1 MRSLPRTFDTPLP
14 IDAVLDELLRT
25 LQQRN
30 AAVLVAPPG
39 AGKTTRVPLALLDE
53 PWAAGKKI
61 IVLEPR
67 RIAAR
72 ASAERMAKTLGQ
84 RAGETV
90 GYRVRFGSKISHAT
104 RIEVVTEGIF
114 SRHILD
120 DPELT
125 GVAAVLFDEFHERS
139 LDADLGLALARDA
152 QTGLR
157 EDLRL
162 LVMSATLDGARVGKL
177 LGDAPVVASEGRAF
191 PVETRYLGRR
201 SDALLERQMADAI
214 ATALRADTGSV
225 LAFLPGA
232 AEIRRTQTFLAERI
246 HDAATE
252 IVPLFGALDAAVQ
265 DRAIAP
271 APKGQR
277 KVVLA
282 TSIAETS
289 LTIEGVRIVVDSGL
303 ARVPR
308 YEPDIGLTRLET
320 VRASRAAVDQRRGR
334 AGRTEPGICYR
345 LWDEPQTASLAP
357 FTQPEILSADLSSL
371 VLDLAQW
378 GVSNPAT
385 LSFLDAPPAPAL
397 KEAKNLL
404 RELDALDA
412 DGRITEEGKSLRALA
427 LPPRL
432 SRMIVDAHRFGTG
445 EAAADIAA
453 ILTERGLGGDSI
465 DLDAR
470 LDQFRRDRSQRA
482 VSARDMARRW
492 AAQVASGE
500 LVPDGGTATHLA
512 HSGRANGLAAP
523 SPLAGE
529 GRGGGATTAVS
540 RLGTPTPDPSPQG
553 RGEPSSRA
561 PRTRG
566 ERRES
571 SRDSKRSSVQAAV
584 ELSTGVMLAFAFPD
598 RVARNRGNGSFVLAN
613 GRGAMVEQTS
623 ALARAPFIA
632 VGELTGTAASGKILL
647 AAPILQDEIERHFAD
662 HIEVADEIF
671 FERGAAALRARRRTT
686 LHAITLSESPLA
698 ISPSEESARILA
710 DGLIALGFDRLPWS
724 KTARQWRDRV
734 MFLRKAEGE
743 SWPDLSDDALIARRA
758 DWLVPALHDK
768 TSLKD
773 LSASDLSDAVMALLP
788 WDLRARLDR
797 EAPTH
802 FEAPTGSML
811 AIDYEAEQGPTIAVR
826 LQELF
831 GLDTHPSIAR
841 GSVPLV
847 LELLSPAQR
856 PVQVTRDLPGFWR
869 GSYAAV
875 RTDLRGRYPRHPWP
889 DDPASALP
897 TRRAKPRG
905 T

>member
-1 MRSLPRTFDTPLP
+1 MPRSFDTPLP
-14 IDAVLDELLRT
+14 IDAVLDELART
-25 LQQRN
+25 LASHN

-53 PWAAGKKI
+53 PWAKGKRI

-72 ASAERMAKTLGQ
+72 ASAERMAKTLGE

-90 GYRVRFGSKISHAT
+90 GYRVRFGSKISRAT

-114 SRHILD
+114 SRQILD
-120 DPELT
+120 DPELN

-157 EDLRL
+157 EDLRI
-162 LVMSATLDGARVGKL
+162 LVMSATLDGARVASL
-177 LGDAPVVASEGRAF
+177 LGEAPVIASEGRAF
-191 PVETRYLGRR
+191 PVETRYLGRKA
-201 SDALLERQMADAI
+201 DAPLERQMAEAI
-214 ATALRADTGSV
+214 ASALRADPGSV

-232 AEIRRTQTFLAERI
+232 AEIRRTQNFLAERI
-246 HDAATE
+246 HDAAIE

-271 APKGQR
+271 APKGSR

-289 LTIEGVRIVVDSGL
+289 LTIEGVRIVVDSGV

-334 AGRTEPGICYR
+334 AGRSEPGICYR
-345 LWDEPQTASLAP
+345 LWDEPQTASFAAY
-357 FTQPEILSADLSSL
+357 TQPEILSADLSAL

-378 GVSNPAT
+378 GVSDPAR
-385 LSFLDAPPAPAL
+385 LAFLDPPPAPAL
-397 KEAKNLL
+397 KEARSLL
-404 RELDALDA
+404 RELAALDA
-412 DGRITEEGKSLRALA
+412 DGRITAEGRSLRALA

-432 SRMIVDAHRFGTG
+432 ARMIVDSHRLGAAG
-445 EAAADIAA
+445 EAAEIAA
-453 ILTERGLGGDSI
+453 VLTERGLGGDSV

-482 VSARDMARRW
+482 GSARDMARRW
-492 AAQVASGE
+492 STQVA
-500 LVPDGGTATHLA
+500 ATE
-512 HSGRANGLAAP
+512 GRASEDG
-523 SPLAGE
+523 SP
-529 GRGGGATTAVS
+529 
-540 RLGTPTPDPSPQG
+540 
-553 RGEPSSRA
+553 
-561 PRTRG
+561 
-566 ERRES
+566 
-571 SRDSKRSSVQAAV
+571 
-584 ELSTGVMLAFAFPD
+584 STGVMLAFAFPD

-613 GRGAMVEQTS
+613 GRGAAIDQTS
-623 ALARAPFIA
+623 ALARAPYIA
-632 VGELTGTAASGKILL
+632 VAELTGTAAQGRILL
-647 AAPILQDEIERHFAD
+647 AAPITQAEIESHFAD
-662 HIEVADEIF
+662 QIEIADEITF
-671 FERGAAALRARRRTT
+671 DRSALAVRARRRKT
-686 LHAITLSESPLA
+686 LHAITLSEAPLA
-698 ISPSEESARILA
+698 LKPSAETGLVFAE
-710 DGLIALGFDRLPWS
+710 GLIAAGLDTLPWS
-724 KTARQWRDRV
+724 KPAKQWRDRV

-743 SWPDLSDDALIARRA
+743 PWPDLSDDALAAQREA
-758 DWLVPALHDK
+758 WLVPALYDK
-768 TSLKD
+768 ISLKE
-773 LSASDLSDAVMALLP
+773 LSAGDLSDALMTLLP
-788 WDLRARLDR
+788 WELRARLER

-802 FEAPTGSML
+802 FEAPTGTQL

-831 GLDTHPSIAR
+831 GLNSHPSIAK
-841 GSVPLV
+841 GKVPLV
-847 LELLSPAQR
+847 LELLSPAHR

-875 RTDLRGRYPRHPWP
+875 RSDLRGRYPRHPWP
-889 DDPASALP
+889 EDPASAMP
-897 TRRAKPRG
+897 TRRVKPRG

>member
-1 MRSLPRTFDTPLP
+1 MPRSFATPLP
-14 IDAVLDELLRT
+14 IDAVLDELGRT
-25 LQQRN
+25 LAATN

-39 AGKTTRVPLALLDE
+39 AGKTTRVPLALLDA
-53 PWAAGKKI
+53 PWLRNKKI
-61 IVLEPR
+61 IMLEPR

-72 ASAERMAKTLGQ
+72 ASAERMARTLGE

-90 GYRVRFGSKISHAT
+90 GYRVRFGSKISRAT

-114 SRHILD
+114 SRQILD
-120 DPELT
+120 DPELS

-157 EDLRL
+157 EDLRI

-191 PVETRYLGRR
+191 PVETRYLGRKA
-201 SDALLERQMADAI
+201 DAPIERQMADAI
-214 ATALRADTGSV
+214 ATALRADPGSV

-232 AEIRRTQTFLAERI
+232 AEIRRTQNFLSERV
-246 HDAATE
+246 HDASVE

-334 AGRTEPGICYR
+334 AGRTEPGVCYR
-345 LWDEPQTASLAP
+345 LWDEPQTASLAAY
-357 FTQPEILSADLSSL
+357 TQPEILSADLSSL
-371 VLDLAQW
+371 VLDLAEW
-378 GVSNPAT
+378 GVSDPAT
-385 LSFLDAPPAPAL
+385 LAFLDSPPAPAL
-397 KEAKNLL
+397 KEANSLL
-404 RELDALDA
+404 HELGALDS
-412 DGRITEEGKSLRALA
+412 DGRITAEGQSLRALA

-432 SRMIVDAHRFGTG
+432 ARMIVDSHRLGTG
-445 EAAADIAA
+445 EEAAEIAA
-453 ILTERGLGGDSI
+453 ILTERGLGGDSV
-465 DLDAR
+465 DLDHR
-470 LDQFRRDRSQRA
+470 LDQFRRDRSPRA
-482 VSARDMARRW
+482 SSARSLAQRL
-492 AAQVASGE
+492 AQQVAATEGPSGE
-500 LVPDGGTATHLA
+500 DT
-512 HSGRANGLAAP
+512 
-523 SPLAGE
+523 SP
-529 GRGGGATTAVS
+529 
-540 RLGTPTPDPSPQG
+540 
-553 RGEPSSRA
+553 
-561 PRTRG
+561 
-566 ERRES
+566 
-571 SRDSKRSSVQAAV
+571 
-584 ELSTGVMLAFAFPD
+584 STGTMLALAFPD

-613 GRGAMVEQTS
+613 GRGAAVEQTS
-623 ALARAPFIA
+623 SLARTPYIA
-632 VGELTGTAASGKILL
+632 VAELTGTAAQGRILL
-647 AAPILQDEIERHFAD
+647 AAPIAQEDIETRFAD
-662 HIEVADEIF
+662 QIEDTEEISF
-671 FERGAAALRARRRTT
+671 DRSAMALRGRRKRT
-686 LHAITLSESPLA
+686 LHAITLSEVPVAL
-698 ISPSEESARILA
+698 SPSAETARIFA
-710 DGLIALGFDRLPWS
+710 AGLIAAGLDKLPWS
-724 KTARQWRDRV
+724 KSLKQWRDRV
-734 MFLRKAEGE
+734 MFLRKAEGD
-743 SWPDLSDDALIARRA
+743 SWPDLSDAVLAA
-758 DWLVPALHDK
+758 DGENWLVPALYDK
-768 TSLKD
+768 TSLKE
-773 LSASDLSDAVMALLP
+773 LSPGDLSDALMALLP
-788 WDLRARLDR
+788 WELRARLER

-802 FEAPTGSML
+802 FEAPTGTML

-831 GLDTHPSIAR
+831 GLNTHPSIAK
-841 GSVPLV
+841 GAVPLV

-875 RTDLRGRYPRHPWP
+875 RSDLRGRYPRHPWP
-889 DDPASALP
+889 EDPATALP
-897 TRRAKPRG
+897 TRRVKPRG